1 MPNTFNE
8 DFQRALAS
16 KLALQASQTAEN
28 SAQAA
33 AIPISTSAEARQR
46 EALARGADVQGN
58 LAIANQQER
67 FFGDKFKGNLGAD
80 YTSPGAFSFYNGPTS
95 TFSGSTPTFEKVFSN
110 NPSSTQLYKSGNSYS
125 DNPAYGD
132 PYTQQYYA
140 DGGVVADTPLYADG
154 GVVADTNNPL
164 LPDYELYRKA
174 ASAIGLPDLP
184 AAAIIPRIAQLRAQE
199 RQQLFQQLARGG
211 TTPGFAG
218 GGAVEFDGPGTGK
231 SDSIP
236 AIVDGSRPA
245 AVSDGE
251 LRIPKRIVDYYGVK
265 FFDALKM
272 KAQQA
277 SRRAGTQNA

>member
-33 AIPISTSAEARQR
+33 AIPINTSAEARQR
-46 EALARGADVQGN
+46 EALARGADIQGN
-58 LAIANQQER
+58 LAISEFQKALGQKRDFNVY
-67 FFGDKFKGNLGAD
+67 GND
-80 YTSPGAFSFYNGPTS
+80 FTSPGAFSFLAPGANSDGGAS
-95 TFSGSTPTFEKVFSN
+95 TFETAFS
-110 NPSSTQLYKSGNSYS
+110 NPSSTQLYKRGNSYS
-125 DNPAYGD
+125 NNPTYGD

-184 AAAIIPRIAQLRAQE
+184 AAAVIPQIAQLRAQA

-236 AIVDGSRPA
+236 ALVDGSRPA

-277 SRRAGTQNA
+277 SRRAGMQNA